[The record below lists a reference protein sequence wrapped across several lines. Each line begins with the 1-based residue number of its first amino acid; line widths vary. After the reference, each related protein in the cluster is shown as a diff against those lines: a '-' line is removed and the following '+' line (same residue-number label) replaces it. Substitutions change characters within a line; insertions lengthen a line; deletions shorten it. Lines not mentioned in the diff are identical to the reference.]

1 MQQQNTP
8 NPTYAPLTPPA
19 EPTPTESSPTE
30 PGRRS
35 GHHWLMWLMCVPM
48 LLIVGTLIA
57 IPIILMRLP
66 ADYFDVR
73 TPRPW
78 MENHHPILR
87 VIGHVVKNVVGA
99 IFLFAGFLMLF
110 LPGQGVLTM
119 LIGLSLIEFPGK
131 RRVEAKIVGQSTVL
145 STINAMR
152 AKFDKPPL
160 IIAPD

>member
-1 MQQQNTP
+1 VISEL
-8 NPTYAPLTPPA
+8 LTQIESYVPA
-19 EPTPTESSPTE
+19 NVLIWFAVSSVF
-30 PGRRS
+30 
-35 GHHWLMWLMCVPM
+35 MF
-48 LLIVGTLIA
+48 VGTLIA

-87 VIGHVVKNVVGA
+87 MIGHVVKNVVGA

-160 IIAPD
+160 IIAPDH